1 MYFFN
6 QRPLCEPPGY
16 LLKWTPQ
23 ETTPHSRACLPRASS
38 ISGIPQGQFVGCL
51 RASFISEFPTKKL
64 YHPVLFFGVFILQI
78 PNRVCLQKEV
88 TSGCGADPVEAGAA
102 KSEESVSMPKVCC
115 PDHRARIKSPPQS
128 SGGIPAEFWSTVNP
142 NAGSKWTPPV
152 TSFCCSPV
160 WDPVFLF

>member
-88 TSGCGADPVEAGAA
+88 TSGCGGRSCEVRRERFHA
-102 KSEESVSMPKVCC
+102 KGVLSRSQSPNKESPTKFWGNSSRVLE
-115 PDHRARIKSPPQS
+115 HRES
-128 SGGIPAEFWSTVNP
+128 
-142 NAGSKWTPPV
+142 
-152 TSFCCSPV
+152 
-160 WDPVFLF
+160 